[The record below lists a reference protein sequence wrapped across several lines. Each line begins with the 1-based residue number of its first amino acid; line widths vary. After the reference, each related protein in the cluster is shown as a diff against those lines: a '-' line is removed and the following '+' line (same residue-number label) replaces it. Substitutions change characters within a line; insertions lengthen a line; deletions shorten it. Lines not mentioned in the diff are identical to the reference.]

1 MVCNVICG
9 APEAISFSELRRTTS
24 LHQEVVSRI
33 VRRLTVH
40 GLVKKVDGKYQSLC
54 CN

>member
-1 MVCNVICG
+1 MVCNVICNSSE
-9 APEAISFSELRRTTS
+9 PVSFSELRKTTS

-33 VRRLTVH
+33 VRRLAIH